1 MNLNTVTVVLQKA
14 WKWTELDDGIKF
26 SLDSPDG
33 DQGYPGQLKVTS
45 AYQINDKDELTM
57 KFVARVDNIPTIIN
71 MTNHAFI
78 NLAGQ
83 VGKLFI
89 FFFFFWRNLYIHDMH
104 TSCICKYFIFLCFD
118 NLVVLLLVN

>member
-1 MNLNTVTVVLQKA
+1 
-14 WKWTELDDGIKF
+14 
-26 SLDSPDG
+26 
-33 DQGYPGQLKVTS
+33 
-45 AYQINDKDELTM
+45 M

-89 FFFFFWRNLYIHDMH
+89 L
-104 TSCICKYFIFLCFD
+104 FIFFGETCTYTTCI
-118 NLVVLLLVN
+118 LVVYASILYFCVLII

>member
-1 MNLNTVTVVLQKA
+1 
-14 WKWTELDDGIKF
+14 
-26 SLDSPDG
+26 
-33 DQGYPGQLKVTS
+33 
-45 AYQINDKDELTM
+45 M

-89 FFFFFWRNLYIHDMH
+89 FFFFFLEKLVH
-104 TSCICKYFIFLCFD
+104 TRHAY
-118 NLVVLLLVN
+118 

>member
-1 MNLNTVTVVLQKA
+1 
-14 WKWTELDDGIKF
+14 
-26 SLDSPDG
+26 
-33 DQGYPGQLKVTS
+33 
-45 AYQINDKDELTM
+45 M

-89 FFFFFWRNLYIHDMH
+89 YLFFLE
-104 TSCICKYFIFLCFD
+104 K
-118 NLVVLLLVN
+118 LVRTRHAY